1 MMCNRIPQ
9 VTACGQLE
17 YALPER
23 QVLNVLSAT
32 AMNER
37 QEEAKVSEKWWQTKI
52 LKDFVKDIN

>member
-1 MMCNRIPQ
+1 M
-9 VTACGQLE
+9 ACGQLE

-23 QVLNVLSAT
+23 QVLNVLSAI

-37 QEEAKVSEKWWQTKI
+37 QEEAKVAEKWWQTKI